1 MIKLRPCP
9 FCEGPPVPIAVE
21 DGGLGGGCLSMYKDK
36 MPPDGLLASAFVFCH
51 ECGAHGPSSEVDFYF
66 NPGDEL
72 PLLQEAV
79 NRWNLRGSEN
89 RDLYDHGERDG
100 LNEFPRRDERVTTV

>member
-21 DGGLGGGCLSMYKDK
+21 DGGLGGGSLCQYKDRI
-36 MPPDGLLASAFVFCH
+36 PEEGLLATAFVFCH
-51 ECGAHGPSSEVDFYF
+51 ECGVHGPRADADLYF

-79 NRWNLRGSEN
+79 NLWNQRDN
-89 RDLYDHGERDG
+89 RHRDLYDLGEQEG
-100 LNEFPRRDERVTTV
+100 LNDFPRRDDRVTTV